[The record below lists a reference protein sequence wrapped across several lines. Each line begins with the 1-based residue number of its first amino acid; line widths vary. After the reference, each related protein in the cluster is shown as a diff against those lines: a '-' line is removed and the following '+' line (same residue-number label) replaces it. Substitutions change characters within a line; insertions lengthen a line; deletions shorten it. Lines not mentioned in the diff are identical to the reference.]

1 MFKKKTNVFF
11 HKYNLTKTK
20 IRFVSASRVTNARIT
35 IKKMTIPSHTIP
47 PQKRCC
53 TNDKIFSYY
62 ISEIIISGPTGT

>member
-1 MFKKKTNVFF
+1 MFKKKIKNLFPQ
-11 HKYNLTKTK
+11 YNLTKTK

-53 TNDKIFSYY
+53 TKIKNINNITY
-62 ISEIIISGPTGT
+62 

>member
-35 IKKMTIPSHTIP
+35 IKK
-47 PQKRCC
+47 
-53 TNDKIFSYY
+53 NDYPFTHN
-62 ISEIIISGPTGT
+62 PTTEKVLHKMIKY